1 MNAVQGWGTGK
12 MTEKPFALRSMPP
25 IVSTALGF
33 FLVWGVVYTL
43 ALGSAIIIPF
53 VIAVFVWYLINA
65 MANGLGHLKWGQR
78 QMPRFLCFVLSIAIL
93 SAGIWEIIYHI
104 GQNLAQV
111 ARSAPV
117 YQIRLLEMVNKGME
131 FLRLEH
137 EPTVQEL
144 IHYIDLGGTLRNIA
158 AMLSGLAGKTII
170 VMFYTGFLLYEQRFF
185 RQKISGIVANTKMEK
200 RINGILKDIDLKM
213 QRYIWVKTLMSVL
226 TGLATFL
233 VLRYWKVDFD
243 VFWGLL
249 ALFLNFIPYVGSL
262 LAIALPSAIAL
273 VQFGDPSIFL
283 KVVIGLSVVQ
293 IVIGQGLDPY
303 LLGQNLNLSP
313 IFIISS
319 LALWGMIWGVPGML
333 LSIPIL
339 SMLVITLS
347 QFPKTRPVAILMSK
361 DGILDAI
368 GTKDKKAD
376 T

>member
-1 MNAVQGWGTGK
+1 
-12 MTEKPFALRSMPP
+12 MTEKPFALRAMPP
-25 IVSTALGF
+25 IVSTSLGF

-53 VIAVFVWYLINA
+53 VIAVFLWYLINA
-65 MANGLGHLKWGQR
+65 MANGLGHLKRGQR
-78 QMPRFLCFVLSIAIL
+78 RMPRPLCFLLAIVIL
-93 SAGIWEIIYHI
+93 SAGIWEIIYLI

-111 ARSAPV
+111 VKSAPV
-117 YQIRLLEMVNKGME
+117 YQSRLLEMVNQGMAW
-131 FLRLEH
+131 LRIEH
-137 EPTVQEL
+137 EPTAREL
-144 IHYIDLGGTLRNIA
+144 IHYLDLGGLLRDIA
-158 AMLSGLAGKTII
+158 SLLSGLAGKTVI
-170 VMFYTGFLLYEQRFF
+170 VMFYTGFLLYEQRYF
-185 RQKISGIVANTKMEK
+185 RRKISGIVANTRMEK

-233 VLRYWKVDFD
+233 VLRFWEVDFD

-262 LAIALPSAIAL
+262 LAVALPSAIAL
-273 VQFGDPSIFL
+273 VQFGDPSVFL

-303 LLGQNLNLSP
+303 LLGENLNLSP

-347 QFPKTRPVAILMSK
+347 QFPKTRPIAILMSK
-361 DGILDAI
+361 DGILDAL
-368 GTKDKKAD
+368 GGKDKKAD